1 MVIGPKFYLTSF
13 SIKVP
18 LKSSPFEN
26 FTFYLRLYVSSQWS
40 FLSTSWKMNGARVL
54 HEANSQGDK
63 QASEIVGI
71 KDKRRTMRK

>member
-1 MVIGPKFYLTSF
+1 
-13 SIKVP
+13 
-18 LKSSPFEN
+18 
-26 FTFYLRLYVSSQWS
+26 
-40 FLSTSWKMNGARVL
+40 MNGARVL